1 MQFLRLTAALLA
13 ALACN
18 AAQPAESPDLAARW
32 LAAMRPVPESGR
44 QKNAGVVLRDF
55 KAAGLIPF
63 KPDRVDYTDYYPVL
77 KPLQV
82 LGHDL
87 VIVEEEY
94 MARYVGCCVSEGA
107 GMVLRLHGDTKRLE
121 AFAQANKCSVEKFKD
136 AAEYRDNH
144 MNVRF
149 PLPAGAYAALS
160 CRARDE
166 ER

>member
-1 MQFLRLTAALLA
+1 MHARRLAAALLT
-13 ALACN
+13 ALACH
-18 AAQPAESPDLAARW
+18 AAHPAEAPDLAARW
-32 LAAMRPVPESGR
+32 LAAMRPVPDNGR
-44 QKNAGVVLRDF
+44 QKNAGMVVREF

-63 KPDRVDYTDYYPVL
+63 KPERVDYTDYYPVL

-94 MARYVGCCVSEGA
+94 MGRYVGCCVSEGA
-107 GMVLRLHGDTKRLE
+107 GMVLRLRGDAARLE

-136 AAEYRDNH
+136 AAAYRENNP
-144 MNVRF
+144 NVGF

-166 ER
+166 AQ